1 MKSIRLSWSLATA
14 LLWVMGASAGLGGCG
29 GSTEVVQSPAPA
41 KVKWG
46 DSDAPAAASDEPAAS
61 DEAKPEAPAAAPSEP
76 EPASPTEIDL
86 DAPAPKAAA
95 AAPAEEDSDAEE
107 AEEASEPASA
117 SASADPLAAELKKR
131 RIAKDR
137 KANKGKKPKAKK
149 AASAEPAESAGPAY
163 TGSDPCRAKS
173 FSVPRVR
180 DACATGGRAAA
191 KRVMKDAIGK
201 ATATGQSLK
210 CSNCHTNQR
219 DYALKSDAVADLK
232 RWLDG

>member
-1 MKSIRLSWSLATA
+1 VKTIRLSWSLATA
-14 LLWVMGASAGLGGCG
+14 LLWAGAASAGLGGCG

-46 DSDAPAAASDEPAAS
+46 DSDAPASEEPAAS
-61 DEAKPEAPAAAPSEP
+61 DEPKAEAPAAAPPADEQ
-76 EPASPTEIDL
+76 ASPTEIDL

-95 AAPAEEDSDAEE
+95 APPAPAAEE
-107 AEEASEPASA
+107 ADVDEGEAAPEAPSA
-117 SASADPLAAELKKR
+117 ADNPLAVELQKR
-131 RIAKDR
+131 RIAKER
-137 KANKGKKPKAKK
+137 KANKGKKPPKSKKK
-149 AASAEPAESAGPAY
+149 AAAAAPEAGAAAY
-163 TGSDPCRAKS
+163 TGSDPCRATS

-180 DACATGGRAAA
+180 EACASGGRAAA

-219 DYALKSDAVADLK
+219 DYALKSDAVAELK